1 MGRLFPLTTTP
12 GISDAASRWLSGDRW
27 EIAEPRRAS
36 TVMLVRD
43 ASGASVAPD
52 ASAGSSDAA
61 GGPEVFMLRRVSEM
75 EFAPSMHV
83 FPGGGVDDRD
93 GEGDLPWSGPS
104 PLEWGERLGC
114 SPTEAQ
120 LYVAAAVRELF
131 EECGVLL
138 ASPSASGPLAWVGDA
153 EWRQVRADLVSRA
166 VSLREVLVDRGLVLR
181 SDLIAAK
188 AHWLTPEFE
197 PRRYDTWFFA
207 AVMPPSQTA
216 DGDTTEADLAEWV
229 RPADLLREYAAGS
242 ALMLPPTVI
251 CVEQVREAVSA
262 SDFVAHAD
270 LTPLV
275 MPEVVDAPGG
285 AAMEVV
291 ERV

>member
-12 GISDAASRWLSGDRW
+12 GISDAATRWLSGDRW

-43 ASGASVAPD
+43 PLDGTPGA
-52 ASAGSSDAA
+52 
-61 GGPEVFMLRRVSEM
+61 EVFMLRRVSEM

-83 FPGGGVDDRD
+83 FPGGGVDERD

-138 ASPSASGPLAWVGDA
+138 ASPSASGALAWVGDA

-181 SDLIAAK
+181 SDLVVAK

-229 RPADLLREYAAGS
+229 RPADLLRECEAGT
-242 ALMLPPTVI
+242 ALMLPPTVM
-251 CVEQVREAVSA
+251 CVEQIRDAVSA
-262 SDFVAHAD
+262 ADFVAHAD
-270 LTPLV
+270 VTPLV

>member
-1 MGRLFPLTTTP
+1 
-12 GISDAASRWLSGDRW
+12 
-27 EIAEPRRAS
+27 
-36 TVMLVRD
+36 MLVRD
-43 ASGASVAPD
+43 ADVTAGA
-52 ASAGSSDAA
+52 GRGGGAA
-61 GGPEVFMLRRVSEM
+61 GGAGASGAEVFMLRRVPAM

-83 FPGGGVDDRD
+83 FPGGGVDPRD

-114 SPTEAQ
+114 SPVEAQ

-138 ASPSASGPLAWVGDA
+138 ASPSASGPLAPVGDA
-153 EWRQVRADLVSRA
+153 AWRGVRADLVSRA
-166 VSLREVLVDRGLVLR
+166 VSLREVLVEHGLVLR
-181 SDLIAAK
+181 SDLVVAK

-207 AVMPPSQTA
+207 ALMPPSQVA

-229 RPADLLREYAAGS
+229 RPADLLRQYEAGT
-242 ALMLPPTVI
+242 ALMLPPTVV
-251 CVEQVREAVSA
+251 CLEQVRDAVSA
-262 SDFVAHAD
+262 ADFVAHAD

>member
-12 GISDAASRWLSGDRW
+12 GISDAATRWLSGDRW

-43 ASGASVAPD
+43 APD
-52 ASAGSSDAA
+52 PSDATA
-61 GGPEVFMLRRVSEM
+61 GPEVFMLRRVSEM

-114 SPTEAQ
+114 SPAEAQ

-181 SDLIAAK
+181 SDLVVAK

-207 AVMPPSQTA
+207 AVMPPLQTA

-229 RPADLLREYAAGS
+229 RPADLLREYEAGS

-251 CVEQVREAVSA
+251 CVEQVRDAASA
-262 SDFVAHAD
+262 ADFVAHAD

-285 AAMEVV
+285 AAMKVV